1 MTPDEVRRRIAEC
14 KEQRLTALD
23 LSHEDDKPDEEKL
36 TAIPAEVF
44 DFVWLER
51 LYLRNNQLS
60 ELPDSIGNLQNLST
74 LNLSDNQLSE
84 LPDAIRNLQNL
95 STLELGSN
103 QLSELPNSISHLP
116 KLSRLYLGYN
126 QLSEIP
132 DFISSCQ
139 NLSILHLNYNQLS
152 RIPDS
157 ITRLQNLRE
166 LYLDENPL
174 VDPPIE
180 IAERG
185 IKAIREYFRNQTE
198 KDEDNL
204 YKTNKTI
211 ASEEIYRRIENCEKE
226 RLTELDLSNS
236 WNTSNDKKLTAIPAE
251 VLDFTWLKKLDLTNN
266 QLREIPDS
274 ITRLQNL
281 SVLNLTNNQLREIP
295 DSITRLQNLS
305 VLNLRNNQLR
315 EMPDSITRLQ
325 NLSVLNLSKNKLSK
339 LPDSITRL
347 QRLSRLDLGD
357 NRLSELPDS
366 ITRLQNLF
374 KLSLGYNQLSELPDS
389 ITHLQN
395 LLELDSR
402 DNPLVNPPIEI
413 AERGIKA
420 IREYFRE
427 KEEEGEDTLY
437 EAKLIIVGEG
447 GAGKTTLARK
457 IVDPNVSMPKP
468 EETTKGIDVL
478 EWHFNMDNSQDFR
491 VNIWDFGGQ
500 EIYHATHQ
508 FFLTKRSL
516 YLLVVDSR
524 KEHPHL
530 DYWLNIVELFSENS
544 PLLIVKNEVGDIPV
558 QMDEPQLKGRFA
570 NLKESLPTNLGSP
583 QGGSGLEPIKKA
595 IAYHISQLPHIG
607 NSLPKTWIKVREK
620 LEEDERNY
628 ISLDQYLK
636 ICDQNG
642 FKLKQKSV
650 TDGRLVLSQ
659 YFHDLGSI
667 LHFQEDQTSPLYKT
681 VILKPKW
688 GTDAAYKVLDNNR
701 VKQNLGRFTTT
712 ELNQIWQDTEYQ
724 NMQSELLELML
735 KFKLCYPL
743 PNAKNTY
750 IAPQLLDPNQPEY
763 FWNESDNLLLRYD
776 YDFMPRGI
784 LTRFIVEMHQYIDE
798 PNVWKSGVLL
808 KRDNT
813 LAEVIETYDRH
824 EIKIRL
830 LGSNKRGFLEV
841 ITDQLDE
848 IHASFNQLKVKKLI
862 PCNCDVCKDS
872 QTPHFYDLHKL
883 RERLANRKDDI
894 ECDKPPYNE
903 VNILSLIDDVFGRDN
918 SFKQEQ
924 NKENPGII
932 VYGDVHGGI
941 RMQNPQQGDINEE
954 IQVVNH
960 QQNIVE
966 LPENSKQIKVKSAW
980 ANGSFYLFCAVVI
993 AAIIGFLGNQLSFP
1007 VLCLVIIAVGLL
1019 VPIIGALQL
1028 KQDDRLKDETFL
1040 SLMKIAI
1047 TGLPFIGKRL
1057 EKALNPADKSKDQE

>member
-1 MTPDEVRRRIAEC
+1 MKPEEVRRRIEEC
-14 KEQRLTALD
+14 KEKRLTELNLNGWNAPG
-23 LSHEDDKPDEEKL
+23 KEKL

-44 DFVWLER
+44 ELNWLEK
-51 LYLRNNQLS
+51 LILRYNQLS
-60 ELPDSIGNLQNLST
+60 ELPDSIGNLQNLFVLDLRS
-74 LNLSDNQLSE
+74 NQLRE
-84 LPDAIRNLQNL
+84 LPDSIGNLQNL
-95 STLELGSN
+95 SGIDLNSNCLNEIPNSISFLKNLSILDLGSN
-103 QLSELPNSISHLP
+103 QLSKLPN
-116 KLSRLYLGYN
+116 
-126 QLSEIP
+126 
-132 DFISSCQ
+132 
-139 NLSILHLNYNQLS
+139 
-152 RIPDS
+152 
-157 ITRLQNLRE
+157 
-166 LYLDENPL
+166 
-174 VDPPIE
+174 
-180 IAERG
+180 
-185 IKAIREYFRNQTE
+185 
-198 KDEDNL
+198 
-204 YKTNKTI
+204 
-211 ASEEIYRRIENCEKE
+211 
-226 RLTELDLSNS
+226 
-236 WNTSNDKKLTAIPAE
+236 
-251 VLDFTWLKKLDLTNN
+251 
-266 QLREIPDS
+266 S

-281 SVLNLTNNQLREIP
+281 SKLYLNSNQLREFP
-295 DSITRLQNLS
+295 DSIGDFQNLSVLDSSNDQLRELLNYSITHLQNLS
-305 VLNLRNNQLR
+305 VLDLSNNQL
-315 EMPDSITRLQ
+315 
-325 NLSVLNLSKNKLSK
+325 N
-339 LPDSITRL
+339 
-347 QRLSRLDLGD
+347 
-357 NRLSELPDS
+357 ELPDS
-366 ITRLQNLF
+366 ITRLQNLSI
-374 KLSLGYNQLSELPDS
+374 LNLSE
-389 ITHLQN
+389 
-395 LLELDSR
+395 
-402 DNPLVNPPIEI
+402 NPLVNPPIEI
-413 AERGIKA
+413 AGRGIEA

-427 KEEEGEDTLY
+427 RAEEGEDTLY

-457 IVDPNVSMPKP
+457 ILDPHAEMPKP

-478 EWHFNMDNSQDFR
+478 EWHFLMKNGQDFR

-516 YLLVVDSR
+516 YLLVADSR

-544 PLLIVKNEVGDIPV
+544 PLLVVKNELGDRPV
-558 QMDEPQLKGRFA
+558 QMDEPQLKGRFE
-570 NLKESLPTNLGSP
+570 NLKESLPTNLGKP
-583 QGGSGLEPIKKA
+583 QGGSGLELIKKA
-595 IAYHISQLPHIG
+595 IAYHISKLSHIG
-607 NSLPKTWIKVREK
+607 NFLPKTWIKVREK

-628 ISLDQYLK
+628 ISLDEYFQ

-642 FKLKQKSV
+642 FKLKEESI

-688 GTDAAYKVLDNNR
+688 GTDAAYKVLDNNQVR
-701 VKQNLGRFTTT
+701 QNLGKFTTT
-712 ELNQIWQDTEYQ
+712 ELKQIWQDVEYR

-750 IAPQLLDPNQPEY
+750 IAPQLLDSNQPEY
-763 FWNESDNLLLRYD
+763 SWNERDNLLLRYD

-784 LTRFIVEMHQYIDE
+784 LTRFIVEMHHFIYE

-813 LAEVIETYDRH
+813 WAEVIETYDHR
-824 EIKIRL
+824 EIKICL
-830 LGSNKRGFLEV
+830 SGSNKRGFLEV

-848 IHASFNQLKVKKLI
+848 IHANFNQLRVEKRI
-862 PCNCDVCKDS
+862 PCNCNVCKDS
-872 QTPHFYDLHKL
+872 QTPHFYDLNKL
-883 RERLANRKDDI
+883 RERLANDRDDI

-903 VNILSLIDDVFGRDN
+903 VDVLSLIDDVFGRDS

-932 VYGDVHGGI
+932 IYGDVHGVI
-941 RMQNPQQGDINEE
+941 KMQNPQQGDINEE

-966 LPENSKQIKVKSAW
+966 LPENTKPIKVKSAW
-980 ANGSFYLFCAVVI
+980 VNGSFYLFCAVVI

-1040 SLMKIAI
+1040 SLMKLAI

-1057 EKALNPADKSKDQE
+1057 EKALNPADKSKDKE